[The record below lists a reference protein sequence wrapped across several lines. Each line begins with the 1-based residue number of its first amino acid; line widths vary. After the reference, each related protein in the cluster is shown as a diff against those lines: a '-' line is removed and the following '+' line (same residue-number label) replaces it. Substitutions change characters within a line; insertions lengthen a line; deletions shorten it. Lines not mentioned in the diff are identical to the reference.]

1 MLNLKI
7 VFLIKCYL
15 FISTVIAIN
24 TTTHLINYL
33 IMLLYVAFK
42 QEELYKMYN

>member
-24 TTTHLINYL
+24 TTHLINYL

-42 QEELYKMYN
+42 QEELYKIYN